1 MVCIELKPDL
11 SSCIE
16 TLSKKEY
23 ERTLNLLLKEG
34 SVNEEL
40 GERLEVLRLF
50 LESTDF
56 GRLRGQYERYLT
68 EGKKVTF
75 LIYPEGG
82 KVGYQMI
89 VNGKG
94 LTINDLLQNT

>member
-1 MVCIELKPDL
+1 MKIAPIELKPSL

-23 ERTLNLLLKEG
+23 ERTLSLLLKKG
-34 SVNEEL
+34 PVNEEL
-40 GERLEVLRLF
+40 GVRLEVLRLF

-56 GRLRGQYERYLT
+56 SRLRSQYEGYLT

-75 LIYPEGG
+75 LISSEKGEASY
-82 KVGYQMI
+82 KLI
-89 VNGKG
+89 VQG
-94 LTINDLLQNT
+94 

>member
-11 SSCIE
+11 SGCIE

-23 ERTLNLLLKEG
+23 ERTLSLLLKEG
-34 SVNEEL
+34 YANEAL

-50 LESTDF
+50 LQSTDF
-56 GRLRGQYERYLT
+56 GHLRSQYEGYLR

-75 LIYPEGG
+75 LIYPEEG
-82 KVGYQMI
+82 KVSY
-89 VNGKG
+89 K
-94 LTINDLLQNT
+94 LTAE

>member
-11 SSCIE
+11 SNCIE

-34 SVNEEL
+34 SANEEL

-56 GRLRGQYERYLT
+56 GCLRGQYEGYLAG
-68 EGKKVTF
+68 GKKVTF
-75 LIYPEGG
+75 LIYPDGG
-82 KVGYQMI
+82 KVDYKLR
-89 VNGKG
+89 VE
-94 LTINDLLQNT
+94 

>member
-1 MVCIELKPDL
+1 MVSIELKPNL

-23 ERTLNLLLKEG
+23 ERTLNLLLKKGPIDEG
-34 SVNEEL
+34 L

-50 LESTDF
+50 LESADF
-56 GRLRGQYERYLT
+56 GHLRSQYEGYLT

-75 LIYPEGG
+75 LIYPEEG
-82 KVGYQMI
+82 KVSYKLI
-89 VNGKG
+89 VE
-94 LTINDLLQNT
+94 

>member
-1 MVCIELKPDL
+1 MKMVPIELKPNL

-23 ERTLNLLLKEG
+23 ERTLNLLLKKG
-34 SVNEEL
+34 PIDEEL

-56 GRLRGQYERYLT
+56 CDLRSQYEGYLT

-75 LIYPEGG
+75 LIYSEEG
-82 KVGYQMI
+82 KASYKLI
-89 VNGKG
+89 VE
-94 LTINDLLQNT
+94 

>member
-1 MVCIELKPDL
+1 MVCIELKPNL

-34 SVNEEL
+34 RVNEEL

-56 GRLRGQYERYLT
+56 GYLRSQYEGYLT
-68 EGKKVTF
+68 EEKKVTF
-75 LIYPEGG
+75 LIYPEDG
-82 KVGYQMI
+82 KVSYKLI
-89 VNGKG
+89 VEG
-94 LTINDLLQNT
+94 

>member
-1 MVCIELKPDL
+1 MKMVCIDLKPNL

-23 ERTLNLLLKEG
+23 ERTLNLLLKERG
-34 SVNEEL
+34 IDEGL

-50 LESTDF
+50 LESADF
-56 GRLRGQYERYLT
+56 GHLRSQYEGYLT

-75 LIYPEGG
+75 LIFPEEG
-82 KVGYQMI
+82 KVSYKLI
-89 VNGKG
+89 VE
-94 LTINDLLQNT
+94 

>member
-1 MVCIELKPDL
+1 MVPIIELKPSL

-23 ERTLNLLLKEG
+23 ERTLNLLPKKG
-34 SVNEEL
+34 PANEEV

-50 LESTDF
+50 LKSTDF
-56 GRLRGQYERYLT
+56 SRLRSQYEGHLM

-75 LIYPEGG
+75 LIYSEEG
-82 KVGYQMI
+82 KAGYKLI
-89 VNGKG
+89 V
-94 LTINDLLQNT
+94 Q

>member
-1 MVCIELKPDL
+1 MEQRFSHEMKMVPIELKPNL

-34 SVNEEL
+34 CADEEV
-40 GERLEVLRLF
+40 GKRLEVLRLF

-56 GRLRGQYERYLT
+56 SYLRSQYEGYLT
-68 EGKKVTF
+68 EGKKVIF
-75 LIYPEGG
+75 LIYPEAG
-82 KVGYQMI
+82 KVRYQLAG
-89 VNGKG
+89 V
-94 LTINDLLQNT
+94 

>member
-1 MVCIELKPDL
+1 MVCIELKPSL

-23 ERTLNLLLKEG
+23 ERILNLLLKKG
-34 SVNEEL
+34 SVDEEL

-56 GRLRGQYERYLT
+56 GHLRSQYEGYLT
-68 EGKKVTF
+68 EGKRVTF
-75 LIYPEGG
+75 LIYLEGG
-82 KVGYQMI
+82 KARYNFV
-89 VNGKG
+89 VEE
-94 LTINDLLQNT
+94 

>member
-23 ERTLNLLLKEG
+23 DRTLSLLLKEG
-34 SVNEEL
+34 HANEAL

-56 GRLRGQYERYLT
+56 GNLRSQYESYLT
-68 EGKKVTF
+68 EGRKVTF
-75 LIYPEGG
+75 LIYPEKG
-82 KVGYQMI
+82 KVSYKLI
-89 VNGKG
+89 AE
-94 LTINDLLQNT
+94 

>member
-1 MVCIELKPDL
+1 MVCIELKPNL

-23 ERTLNLLLKEG
+23 ERTLNLLLKKGPIDEG
-34 SVNEEL
+34 L

-56 GRLRGQYERYLT
+56 SHLRSQYEGYLT
-68 EGKKVTF
+68 EGRKVTF
-75 LIYPEGG
+75 LIYPEEG
-82 KVGYQMI
+82 KVGYK
-89 VNGKG
+89 V
-94 LTINDLLQNT
+94 TVE

>member
-1 MVCIELKPDL
+1 MVPIELKPNL

-23 ERTLNLLLKEG
+23 ERTLNLLLKKGPIDEG
-34 SVNEEL
+34 L

-50 LESTDF
+50 LESADF
-56 GRLRGQYERYLT
+56 GHLRSQYEGYLT

-75 LIYPEGG
+75 LIYPEEG
-82 KVGYQMI
+82 KVSYQLI
-89 VNGKG
+89 VEG
-94 LTINDLLQNT
+94 

>member
-23 ERTLNLLLKEG
+23 EQTLSLLLKEEH
-34 SVNEEL
+34 VNEEL
-40 GERLEVLRLF
+40 GEKLEVLRLF

-56 GRLRGQYERYLT
+56 GHLRGQYEGYLM
-68 EGKKVTF
+68 EGRKVTF
-75 LIYPEGG
+75 LICPEEG
-82 KVGYQMI
+82 KVSHKLI
-89 VNGKG
+89 VE
-94 LTINDLLQNT
+94 

>member
-1 MVCIELKPDL
+1 MVCIELKPNL

-34 SVNEEL
+34 SVDEEL
-40 GERLEVLRLF
+40 GKRLEVLRLF

-56 GRLRGQYERYLT
+56 GHLRGQYEGHLT

-75 LIYPEGG
+75 LIYPEEG
-82 KVGYQMI
+82 KTGYQLI
-89 VNGKG
+89 VEG
-94 LTINDLLQNT
+94 